1 MQNQPSKSLH
11 WPSILAALRACSGE
25 LVRMRSGN
33 ATEPAGEVRSR
44 AAARGTE
51 LCLFAGAEPLKRSAL
66 IEQLEALADRPG
78 RQFMAAARMH
88 ADGSYHLIERVADED
103 ADGTLYA
110 TIVARRSTG
119 GFEPGRGKAPHTTGR
134 SKRIKTG

>member
-1 MQNQPSKSLH
+1 MQNQPSKSLR
-11 WPSILAALRACSGE
+11 WPSLLAALRACTGE

-33 ATEPAGEVRSR
+33 AAEPPGEVRAR

-51 LCLFAGAEPLKRSAL
+51 LCLFEGSAPLKRAAL
-66 IEQLEALADRPG
+66 IEHLAALADRPG
-78 RQFMAAARMH
+78 RQFMAAARLH
-88 ADGSYHLIERVADED
+88 VDGGFHLVERVADEE
-103 ADGTLYA
+103 ADGVLYA
-110 TIVARRSTG
+110 TIVARRSTT